1 MSPTTEDEDS
11 PARRL
16 TLGLP
21 NARFSDLGASAGAS
35 TPQSPAWPDQLCEQY
50 DIQRVIGRGASSQV
64 FAATHKQTGEKR
76 AVKRIYKP
84 KCCRTARATR
94 RLRDEVRVL
103 SQIRHRHIVEMRE
116 VFETPSELFV
126 VMERCEGGELFDR
139 IVAKGSF
146 SEAEAATVMRQLLSA
161 LADCHRRGVLHR
173 DVKPENLLLTSSE
186 GWELKL
192 SDFGLVKTLSDM
204 DEFSEEEI
212 VSPDSIDETA
222 QRFRRAET
230 HTL

>member
-1 MSPTTEDEDS
+1 M
-11 PARRL
+11 
-16 TLGLP
+16 
-21 NARFSDLGASAGAS
+21 
-35 TPQSPAWPDQLCEQY
+35 
-50 DIQRVIGRGASSQV
+50 
-64 FAATHKQTGEKR
+64 
-76 AVKRIYKP
+76 
-84 KCCRTARATR
+84 
-94 RLRDEVRVL
+94 
-103 SQIRHRHIVEMRE
+103 
-116 VFETPSELFV
+116 FETPSELFV

-173 DVKPENLLLTSSE
+173 DLKPENLLLTSSE
-186 GWELKL
+186 GRELKL

-230 HTL
+230 HTLCGSPYYMAPEV

>member
-1 MSPTTEDEDS
+1 M
-11 PARRL
+11 
-16 TLGLP
+16 G
-21 NARFSDLGASAGAS
+21 
-35 TPQSPAWPDQLCEQY
+35 
-50 DIQRVIGRGASSQV
+50 
-64 FAATHKQTGEKR
+64 
-76 AVKRIYKP
+76 
-84 KCCRTARATR
+84 
-94 RLRDEVRVL
+94 
-103 SQIRHRHIVEMRE
+103 
-116 VFETPSELFV
+116 
-126 VMERCEGGELFDR
+126 GGELFDR

-222 QRFRRAET
+222 QRFRRAKRIHCAVHRT
-230 HTL
+230 TWLP

>member
-1 MSPTTEDEDS
+1 M
-11 PARRL
+11 
-16 TLGLP
+16 
-21 NARFSDLGASAGAS
+21 
-35 TPQSPAWPDQLCEQY
+35 
-50 DIQRVIGRGASSQV
+50 
-64 FAATHKQTGEKR
+64 
-76 AVKRIYKP
+76 KRIYKP

-212 VSPDSIDETA
+212 VSPDSIDETCLLYTSPSPRDRTRSRMPSSA
-222 QRFRRAET
+222 
-230 HTL
+230 